1 MARHG
6 LITRRILKVGSKI
19 CTDKSVAERTG
30 HGVVCIWASKRTY
43 IPKPDGK
50 MRPLGIA
57 ALEDKIVQQAT
68 RTILECIY
76 EEDFL
81 GDQPAVGARL

>member
-1 MARHG
+1 
-6 LITRRILKVGSKI
+6 
-19 CTDKSVAERTG
+19 
-30 HGVVCIWASKRTY
+30 
-43 IPKPDGK
+43 

-81 GDQPAVGARL
+81 GDQPAVGARLWISSSTQSTSSPGCIVCRDHEAEGKLDHRCGHSGFL